1 MKNKITLIT
10 PPDIFENSNI
20 SILFVHLTDQE
31 QDLAS
36 SWLSNSNFAEP
47 LNLYVYSGEPNVSWL
62 LYAASRCEYK
72 YIDLDEIT
80 GQQHM
85 VMQALQGYLIGNN
98 NFFYKTVD
106 ENIAAV
112 YSHIS
117 ANRINGITEFL
128 ENTLS
133 VKTT

>member
-1 MKNKITLIT
+1 
-10 PPDIFENSNI
+10 
-20 SILFVHLTDQE
+20 
-31 QDLAS
+31 
-36 SWLSNSNFAEP
+36 
-47 LNLYVYSGEPNVSWL
+47 
-62 LYAASRCEYK
+62 
-72 YIDLDEIT
+72 
-80 GQQHM
+80 M